1 MPPPGFEWDARKAA
15 SNLRKHGVAFDEIA
29 AFEFAAA
36 LEVED
41 DRADYGEARM
51 FALGP
56 IRGVLHALVYTRRN
70 ERLRIIS
77 LRKASKDEREI
88 FAQARRS

>member
-15 SNLRKHGVAFDEIA
+15 SNLRKHGVSFDAIED
-29 AFEFAAA
+29 FDFSTA

-41 DRADYGEARM
+41 DRANYGETRM

-56 IRGVLHALVYTRRN
+56 IQGSLHALVYTRRG
-70 ERLRIIS
+70 EKLRIIS

-88 FAQARRS
+88 YAQASRS